1 MYIRSITIA
10 AVTLGILLSCTV
22 AATHTVAAQ
31 EADQAK
37 LRLSPETGV
46 HTVGDTFRVKV
57 LVESRVTPVNAVE
70 GTIRFDTDRLRIEN
84 ISTQGTVF
92 PVWTQSPER
101 NDGTLT
107 FSTGAQEPY
116 EGDAGSVFTITFA
129 AERAGEATIS
139 FADGALLAADG
150 SGSNI
155 LTQMVGANHTIRAQ
169 SVDPETEYVVP
180 DNAPGAPE
188 VRSKTHPR
196 ESQWYATS
204 TAELSWSLPSD
215 VTNVRYA
222 FNESPKAV
230 PSTMAQT
237 RQRTYTAR
245 NVSDGEHYFHV
256 QLKDANGWGAIAH
269 YRVAV
274 DTTAPS
280 YFNIVQEERTDT
292 TDPRMRMFLD
302 GLDAQSGIARYEI
315 TIDDELHETR
325 SAATSSVYRLPVLQ
339 PGQHTVHVR
348 AQDRAG
354 NAVTD
359 TWTFAIDSL
368 EPPIL
373 TQYPSVLRDSEPLIV
388 KGLTFPNTEVTMYLK
403 RGSEPPQ
410 TFTVASD
417 DDGAFT
423 FIPDTQPTDGV
434 YQLWAEVTDARGAQ
448 SAPSR
453 KVTIAVQP
461 PVLFEI
467 GNVAVSALSVFV
479 PLIALLIV
487 LGMLVGFI
495 WHRVKRFRRRVRREA
510 GEASEALHDAFDQLR
525 KRVRRT
531 IKTFEDTERNRELT
545 KEERATLSQLRTTLD
560 EAERSVAEEIEDIE
574 DVRW

>member
-1 MYIRSITIA
+1 MVSLAAFLIA
-10 AVTLGILLSCTV
+10 GVL
-22 AATHTVAAQ
+22 AAGGDAHAQ
-31 EADQAK
+31 TQEQAK

-101 NDGTLT
+101 DDGALT

-129 AERAGEATIS
+129 AEQAGEATIS

-155 LTQMVGANHTIRAQ
+155 LTQMVGANHTISAQ

-188 VRSKTHPR
+188 VRSTTHPD
-196 ESQWYATS
+196 ESAWYATS
-204 TAELSWSLPSD
+204 TARLSWSLPSD
-215 VTNVRYA
+215 VTNVRYTL
-222 FNESPKAV
+222 NEKPKAV
-230 PSTMAQT
+230 PSTVAGERM
-237 RQRTYTAR
+237 RNFTAR
-245 NVSDGEHYFHV
+245 DLQDGEHYFHL
-256 QLKDANGWGAIAH
+256 QFKDENGWGAIAH

-274 DTTAPS
+274 DATAPS
-280 YFNIVQEERTDT
+280 YFNIMKEERTDA
-292 TDPRMRMFLD
+292 TDPRMRIFLD
-302 GLDAQSGIARYEI
+302 GLDAQSGIARYDI
-315 TIDDELHETR
+315 SIDDEHHEQLT
-325 SAATSSVYRLPVLQ
+325 AATSSIYQLPVLE
-339 PGQHTVHVR
+339 PGQHTVYVR
-348 AQDRAG
+348 ASDQAG
-354 NAVTD
+354 NTASD
-359 TWTFAIDSL
+359 TWTFTIDSL

-373 TQYPSVLRDSEPLIV
+373 SEYPGVLRDSEPLVV
-388 KGLTFPNTEVTMYLK
+388 KGLTFPNTEITMYLK

-410 TFTVASD
+410 TYSVESD
-417 DDGAFT
+417 SEGAFT
-423 FIPDTQPTDGV
+423 FIPNEQPSEGV

-453 KVTIAVQP
+453 TVTIAVKP

-467 GNVAVSALSVFV
+467 GNVAVTALSVFV

-487 LGMLVGFI
+487 LGMLIGFI
-495 WHRVKRFRRRVRREA
+495 WHRVRRFRRRVRREA
-510 GEASEALHDAFDQLR
+510 GEASEALHDAFDHLR

-531 IKTFEDTERNRELT
+531 IKTFEDTERSRELT
-545 KEERATLSQLRTTLD
+545 KEERATLSQLRSTLD
-560 EAERSVAEEIEDIE
+560 EAERTVAEEIEDIE